1 MTFNIGIVG
10 LGYVGGAVLNAY
22 KLSGHEVHTFDIDP
36 SRNPTCE
43 SFEDFLNK
51 ANFIYVAVPT
61 PMMSNGS
68 CDTGI
73 VERVVHDLCMTG
85 DRKVIVI
92 KSTVSPGTTERLQQQ
107 HPDHIIMFSPEFLT
121 EANYLDDYLNQEVTL
136 VGKSSLASEEVA
148 EWALNSQTSL
158 MRSPKFGKVV
168 SATTAE
174 LYKYTANLFLATKVS
189 FANEMATIA
198 KEAGVEWSDLQ
209 QLVINDSRLGTGH
222 WKVPGPDGRRGFGGT
237 CFPKDMSAI
246 IHYAHSKGVGTPV
259 LEAVWKRNIF
269 VDRPEKDWEQLKGRA
284 VSE

>member
-22 KLSGHEVHTFDIDP
+22 KLDGHEIHTFDIDP

-61 PMMSNGS
+61 PMTSNGE
-68 CDTGI
+68 CDTRI
-73 VERVVHDLCMTG
+73 VEQVVYDLCMT
-85 DRKVIVI
+85 DDKKVIVI
-92 KSTVSPGTTERLQQQ
+92 KSTVPPGTTERLQQL
-107 HPDHIIMFSPEFLT
+107 HPEHTILFSPEFLT

-136 VGKSSLASEEVA
+136 IGKSSLTSDEVA
-148 EWALNSQTSL
+148 EWALQSQTNL
-158 MRSPKFGKVV
+158 MNAPKFGKVV

-198 KEAGVEWSDLQ
+198 KESGVEWEDLR
-209 QLVINDSRLGTGH
+209 QLIVNDSRLGAGH
-222 WKVPGPDGRRGFGGT
+222 WKVPGSDGRRGFGGT

-246 IHYAHSKGVGTPV
+246 IHYAHSKGVGTPL
-259 LEAVWKRNIF
+259 LEAAWKRNIF

-284 VSE
+284 VSQ

>member
-22 KLSGHEVHTFDIDP
+22 TLKGHAVHTFDIDP
-36 SRNPTCE
+36 ARNPTHT
-43 SFEDFLNK
+43 SFEEFLEST
-51 ANFIYVAVPT
+51 NFIYVAVPT
-61 PMMSNGS
+61 PMMSNGA

-73 VERVVHDLCMTG
+73 VERVVHDLCMTSEK
-85 DRKVIVI
+85 KVIVI

-107 HPDHIIMFSPEFLT
+107 HPEHIIMFSPEFLT
-121 EANYLDDYLNQEVTL
+121 EANYLTDYINQEVTL
-136 VGKSSLASEEVA
+136 IGKSSTTPDAVA

-158 MRSPKFGKVV
+158 MSNPKFGKVV
-168 SATTAE
+168 SSNTAE

-189 FANEMATIA
+189 FANEMATVA
-198 KEAGVEWSDLQ
+198 KESGVEWEDLR
-209 QLVINDSRLGTGH
+209 QLIVNDSRLGTGH
-222 WKVPGPDGRRGFGGT
+222 WKVPGPDGRNGFGGT

-246 IHYAHSKGVGTPV
+246 IHYAHSKGVGTPL

-269 VDRPEKDWEQLKGRA
+269 VDRPERDWEQMKGRA

>member
-10 LGYVGGAVLNAY
+10 LGYVGGALSNAY
-22 KLSGHEVHTFDIDP
+22 KSKGHEVHTFDVDQNKNP
-36 SRNPTCE
+36 SCQ
-43 SFEDFLNK
+43 SFEEFINN

-61 PMMSNGS
+61 PMISNGE
-68 CDTGI
+68 CDTRI
-73 VERVVHDLCMTG
+73 VEQVVHDLCMTDG
-85 DRKVIVI
+85 SKVVVI
-92 KSTVSPGTTERLQQQ
+92 KSTVPPGTTEKLQLRYPQ
-107 HPDHIIMFSPEFLT
+107 HTILFSPEFLT
-121 EANYLDDYLNQEVTL
+121 EANYLDDYVNQEVTL
-136 VGKSSLASEEVA
+136 IGKSSLASQEIA
-148 EWALNSQTSL
+148 EWALTSQLNL
-158 MRSPKFGKVV
+158 MVSTKFGKVV
-168 SATTAE
+168 SCATAE

-198 KEAGVEWSDLQ
+198 KEAGVDWTDLQ

-222 WKVPGPDGRRGFGGT
+222 WKVPGPDGHKGFGGT

-246 IHYAHSKGVGTPV
+246 IHYAHSKGVGTPL